1 MEQEKV
7 DVKKPEAK
15 QEAASDNRLV
25 IGLNDKNKDIFIHE
39 KSRYCNTLVLGTK
52 GTGKTVTV
60 LPMFV
65 EQDLKRKNAGVT
77 IIVSSKEMAYT
88 MYSLAKQY
96 KRKVTFLK
104 PSVSNE
110 IANKFLWM
118 QDYNYDYINENII
131 NYKEAIRKKE
141 VVIIDM
147 ELLKYKGDGLKA
159 LAMLLLQLRLDVQET
174 DITQRTPHF
183 IYADDA
189 HNYLKF
195 LEDLLIYSDSYN
207 LGITLFAQSREQFL
221 TPNRD
226 YRPTLD
232 SNVRNTLLLSNI
244 SPSDYAFY
252 KQKFY
257 DKTSESDFFS
267 RESNTFLYEMIN
279 ATGNRMSGLVKF
291 KKLITLDFDALAAKS
306 KKIRATLLKD
316 KRKEREI
323 ALLEKYQRENGL
335 QPAVSLSHE
344 PQPID
349 QALLDKILSEDFIPS
364 QEEQERQGA
373 EQEAFNK
380 ELEAKIKQQVF
391 DEEKEA
397 KRNVAERL
405 FNHYNDFVDYCDE
418 VFDFKYE

>member
-7 DVKKPEAK
+7 EVKKTEVK
-15 QEAASDNRLV
+15 QESVSDNRLV
-25 IGLNDKNKDIFIHE
+25 IGLNDKNKEIFIHE
-39 KSRYCNTLVLGTK
+39 KSRYFNTLVLGTK

-60 LPMFV
+60 LPMLV

-77 IIVSSKEMAYT
+77 IIVSSKEMAYN

-96 KRKVTFLK
+96 KRKVNFLK
-104 PSVSNE
+104 PSVNNE

-118 QDYNYDYINENII
+118 QDYNYDYINEYII

-159 LAMLLLQLRLDVQET
+159 LAMLILQLRLDVQET

-189 HNYLKF
+189 HTYLKF

-221 TPNRD
+221 TPNKD

-232 SNVRNTLLLSNI
+232 ANVRNTLLLGNI
-244 SPSDYAFY
+244 AANDYPFY
-252 KQKFY
+252 QQKFF
-257 DKTSESDFFS
+257 DKTSENDFFS

-279 ATGNRMSGLVKF
+279 VAGNRMSGLVKF
-291 KKLITLDFDALAAKS
+291 KKMITIDFDALAAKS

-316 KRKEREI
+316 KRRERETVI
-323 ALLEKYQRENGL
+323 REKL
-335 QPAVSLSHE
+335 QKESGIQPTVTLSHE

-349 QALLDKILSEDFIPS
+349 QALLDKILSDDFIVS
-364 QEEQERQGA
+364 EEEQAR
-373 EQEAFNK
+373 QEAETAVINE
-380 ELEAKIKQQVF
+380 ELEAKVKQQVF
-391 DEEKEA
+391 AEEKEA

-418 VFDFKYE
+418 VFDFRYE

>member
-7 DVKKPEAK
+7 EVKKPEAK
-15 QEAASDNRLV
+15 QEAVADNRLV
-25 IGLNDKNKDIFIHE
+25 IGLNDKNKEIFIHE
-39 KSRYCNTLVLGTK
+39 KSRYFNTLVLGTK

-65 EQDLKRKNAGVT
+65 EQDLKRKNAGLT
-77 IIVSSKEMAYT
+77 IIVSSKEMAYN

-96 KRKVTFLK
+96 KRKVNFLK
-104 PSVSNE
+104 PSVNNE

-118 QDYNYDYINENII
+118 QDYNYDYINEYII

-189 HNYLKF
+189 HTYLKF

-221 TPNRD
+221 TVNRD
-226 YRPTLD
+226 YRPTID
-232 SNVRNTLLLSNI
+232 ANVRNTLLLGNI
-244 SPSDYAFY
+244 SVNDYPFY
-252 KQKFY
+252 QQKFF
-257 DKTSESDFFS
+257 DKTAENDFFS
-267 RESNTFLYEMIN
+267 RESNTFLYEMVN
-279 ATGNRMSGLVKF
+279 VAGNRMSGLVKF
-291 KKLITLDFDALAAKS
+291 KKMITIDFDALAAKS

-323 ALLEKYQRENGL
+323 VIREKL
-335 QPAVSLSHE
+335 QKESGIQPTVTLSHE

-349 QALLDKILSEDFIPS
+349 QALLDKILSDDYLLSEED
-364 QEEQERQGA
+364 QAHQDEQTAAINE
-373 EQEAFNK
+373 
-380 ELEAKIKQQVF
+380 ELEIKVKQQVF
-391 DEEKEA
+391 AEEKEA

-418 VFDFKYE
+418 VFDFRYE

>member
-1 MEQEKV
+1 MEQEKL
-7 DVKKPEAK
+7 EAK
-15 QEAASDNRLV
+15 KTEPVVDNRLV
-25 IGLNDKNKDIFIHE
+25 IGLNDKNKEIFIHE
-39 KSRYCNTLVLGTK
+39 KSRYFNTLVLGTK

-60 LPMFV
+60 LPMLV

-77 IIVSSKEMAYT
+77 IIVSSKEMAYS

-96 KRKVTFLK
+96 KRKVNLLK

-131 NYKEAIRKKE
+131 NYKDAIRKKE

-159 LAMLLLQLRLDVQET
+159 LAMLLLQLRLDIQET

-183 IYADDA
+183 LYADDA

-195 LEDLLIYSDSYN
+195 LEDLMIYSDSYN

-232 SNVRNTLLLSNI
+232 TNVRNTLLLSNL
-244 SPSDYAFY
+244 SVSDYPYY

-257 DKTSESDFFS
+257 DKSAETDFFS
-267 RESNTFLYEMIN
+267 REPNTFLYEMIN
-279 ATGNRMSGLVKF
+279 VSGNRMSGVVRF
-291 KKLITLDFDALAAKS
+291 KKMITLDFEALAVKS
-306 KKIRATLLKD
+306 KKIRANLLKD
-316 KRKEREI
+316 KRKEREEV
-323 ALLEKYQRENGL
+323 LRKEYQKEKGI
-335 QPAVSLSHE
+335 QPSVNLSSE

-349 QALLDKILSEDFIPS
+349 PALLDKILSNDFIPS
-364 QEEQERQGA
+364 EEDQKQA
-373 EQEAFNK
+373 EQELANFNT
-380 ELEAKIKQQVF
+380 EIEAKIKQQVF
-391 DEEKEA
+391 NEEKEA
-397 KRNVAERL
+397 KRNVATRL
-405 FNHYNDFVDYCDE
+405 FNHYNDFVEYCDD
-418 VFDFKYE
+418 VFDFRYE